1 MKKKDEQKFEHSKV
15 ISSRIIT
22 IINLKQTLSAK
33 NLLQIVI
40 GMHIFIF
47 FHKLIHDLSEINL
60 LKLLLVLFLLLLF
73 HQFLTLFFLLNQG
86 GRRRAAQSSTTP
98 ATPGTPGNATILVE
112 STPNVVHTETVET
125 TPSENVNAGP
135 TE

>member
-1 MKKKDEQKFEHSKV
+1 M
-15 ISSRIIT
+15 
-22 IINLKQTLSAK
+22 TL
-33 NLLQIVI
+33 L
-40 GMHIFIF
+40 G
-47 FHKLIHDLSEINL
+47 DL
-60 LKLLLVLFLLLLF
+60 LKLFLLLLL

-125 TPSENVNAGP
+125 TPSENVIAGP